1 MQLLK
6 NSTID
11 LTFKLLMASVAMF
24 VFVFVVMVPLYDVL
38 CDALGINGKT
48 SGRSYVAEKIEVDT
62 TREITVQFVTINN
75 SGMPWIFEPSK
86 VMTTVNPGAMN
97 DITFYAKNTTNK
109 NMSAQAIPSVSP
121 ARASTYFH
129 KTECFCFD
137 KQDLTANTETHMPLR
152 YIVDQ
157 NLPKDIQTITLS
169 YTIFD
174 ITD

>member
-1 MQLLK
+1 
-6 NSTID
+6 
-11 LTFKLLMASVAMF
+11 
-24 VFVFVVMVPLYDVL
+24 
-38 CDALGINGKT
+38 
-48 SGRSYVAEKIEVDT
+48 
-62 TREITVQFVTINN
+62 
-75 SGMPWIFEPSK
+75 MPWIFKPSE
-86 VMTTVNPGAMN
+86 VITNVNPGAMN

-109 NMSAQAIPSVSP
+109 YMSAQAIPSVSP

-137 KQDLTANTETHMPLR
+137 KQDLGANSEILMPLR

-157 NLPKDIQTITLS
+157 NLPKDIKTITLS

>member
-11 LTFKLLMASVAMF
+11 LTVKLVMASVAMF

-38 CDALGINGKT
+38 CDALGINGKI

-86 VMTTVNPGAMN
+86 VITTVNPGAMN

-121 ARASTYFH
+121 ARASTFFH

>member
-6 NSTID
+6 NNTID
-11 LTFKLLMASVAMF
+11 LTVKLVMASVAMF

-75 SGMPWIFEPSK
+75 SGMPWIFEPSD
-86 VMTTVNPGAMN
+86 VITTVNPGAMN

>member
-11 LTFKLLMASVAMF
+11 LTVKLVMASVAMF

-86 VMTTVNPGAMN
+86 VITTVNPGAMN

-109 NMSAQAIPSVSP
+109 NMSGQAIPSVSP

-137 KQDLTANTETHMPLR
+137 KQDLNANTETHMPLR

>member
-1 MQLLK
+1 MQLHK
-6 NSTID
+6 NNTID
-11 LTFKLLMASVAMF
+11 LTVKLVMASVAMF

-75 SGMPWIFEPSK
+75 SNMPWIFEPSE
-86 VMTTVNPGAMN
+86 VITNVNPGAMN

-109 NMSAQAIPSVSP
+109 YMSAQAIPSVSP

-137 KQDLTANTETHMPLR
+137 KQDLGANSEILMPLR

-157 NLPKDIQTITLS
+157 NLPKDIKTITLS

-174 ITD
+174 ITE

>member
-6 NSTID
+6 NNTID
-11 LTFKLLMASVAMF
+11 LTVKLVMASVAMF

-48 SGRSYVAEKIEVDT
+48 SGRSYVAENIEVDT

-86 VMTTVNPGAMN
+86 VITTVNPGAMN